1 MTTSVFFLDQN
12 QINESNWKAF
22 ELRWSVKEC
31 ILLAVAMRLSA
42 KLHGIL
48 QINFLIPFPTLL

>member
-1 MTTSVFFLDQN
+1 MTTSVIFLDQN
-12 QINESNWKAF
+12 QMNESSCKAF
-22 ELRWSVKEC
+22 ELRWSIKEC
-31 ILLAVAMRLSA
+31 VLLAVAMRLSA